1 MDTKIENYVI
11 IAGLKSETIGKLI
24 NRIPGSRRFD
34 IKFTRL
40 SFENACLIARQASQ
54 CQQAFSKP
62 CLVKLIS
69 RHSPSSL
76 YICECERLSESS
88 IVTCH
93 TPFNVLIYIA

>member
-11 IAGLKSETIGKLI
+11 IAGLKRETIGKLI
-24 NRIPGSRRFD
+24 NRIPGSRLFD

-62 CLVKLIS
+62 CLVNLIS
-69 RHSPSSL
+69 KDTHLVFSIYVNVSACLSL
-76 YICECERLSESS
+76 Q
-88 IVTCH
+88 
-93 TPFNVLIYIA
+93 